1 MQTHSLRRL
10 LVALLSAGALLSTF
24 AQAQGFP
31 TKPVTIVVGLAAGGS
46 TDVLTRM
53 IATKIRVGLKQE
65 VIVEN
70 RPGAASLVALNY
82 VRAQPPDG
90 HTLIIISTSITTLP
104 SLNSN
109 AKYSVEKDFTPVAGV
124 GRGVMVLVAVPEAG
138 IKSVADLIQQ
148 SKASPGKFNW
158 GLASTY
164 GFDHL
169 GALRIMR
176 DAGIQIETVGYK
188 GDAPLRT
195 DLTAG
200 RVQIAL
206 GAFVTDVTAG
216 KLVPLAVSTSTR
228 WPTLPNV
235 PTLAE
240 AGLKDSSA
248 EPWFGA
254 FGPAGMPRDVVATL
268 NREISAAVQTPEVEG
283 LLEKIGWRPMPL
295 NPAQITE
302 LALSN
307 ERTWSQ
313 LIKALGIKPE

>member
-1 MQTHSLRRL
+1 MLTHLLRKL
-10 LVALLSAGALLSTF
+10 MWALFAACALLSTHAG
-24 AQAQGFP
+24 AQSFP
-31 TKPVTIVVGLAAGGS
+31 TKPITIVVGLAAGGS

-53 IATKIRVGLKQE
+53 MATKMRVGLKQE

-70 RPGAASLVALNY
+70 RTGAASLVALNY
-82 VRAQPPDG
+82 VRSQPADG
-90 HTLIIISTSITTLP
+90 YTLIVISTTITTLP
-104 SLNSN
+104 SLNAN
-109 AKYSVEKDFTPVAGV
+109 ATYTVEKDFTPVAGV
-124 GRGVMVLVAVPEAG
+124 GRGVMVLVANPDAG
-138 IKSVADLIQQ
+138 IKSVADLLQRA
-148 SKASPGKFNW
+148 KAAPGKLNW

-176 DAGIQIETVGYK
+176 DAGVQIETVGYK

-195 DLTAG
+195 DLMAG
-200 RVQIAL
+200 RVQVAL
-206 GAFVTDVTAG
+206 GGFAADAIGG
-216 KLVPLAVSTSTR
+216 KLVPLAVSTPTR

-240 AGLKDSSA
+240 AGLMNSST
-248 EPWFGA
+248 EPWFGT
-254 FGPAGMPRDVVATL
+254 FGPAGMPRDVVAIL